1 MTAADNEH
9 ELTQGLNLRSSKDRA
24 TLKVRKAQ
32 AELNEML
39 DAYLRERG
47 ATWSDR
53 GLGQY
58 RIETPLGA
66 LDITPDPAY
75 LAEGGML
82 TVFARFDDVDRACAK
97 LNKGRVLRGEV
108 NPYSGKWNHHYD
120 NDTAPEDAFRDFKA
134 HLENILE
141 GR

>member
-1 MTAADNEH
+1 MTAADSEH
-9 ELTQGLNLRSSKDRA
+9 ELAQGLNLRSSKDRA
-24 TLKVRKAQ
+24 VLKVRKLQ
-32 AELNEML
+32 AELNVML

-47 ATWSDR
+47 AEWTDR

-58 RIETPLGA
+58 KLSTPLGD
-66 LDITPDPAY
+66 LTISPDPAY
-75 LAEGGML
+75 IAEGML
-82 TVFARFDDVDRACAK
+82 TIFARFEDVDRACAK
-97 LNKGRVLRGEV
+97 LNPGHGLRGEV

-120 NDTAPEDAFRDFKA
+120 GGITPDNAFRDFKA

>member
-1 MTAADNEH
+1 MTAADAE
-9 ELTQGLNLRSSKDRA
+9 EDLAQGLNMRSSKDRA

-58 RIETPLGA
+58 LIETPLGA
-66 LDITPDPAY
+66 LTISPDPAY
-75 LAEGGML
+75 IAEGML
-82 TVFARFDDVDRACAK
+82 TIFARFDDPARACAK
-97 LNKGRVLRGEV
+97 LNKARALRGEV
-108 NPYSGKWNHHYD
+108 NPHSGKWNHHYD
-120 NDTAPEDAFRDFKA
+120 AGCTPENAFRDFKA